1 MLLPVC
7 VWRQYSLLTAGRN
20 RICAGRLGPAGADS
34 GFPLRLPVLD
44 SSASGMWDLVKEFWE
59 FLRKEK
65 KWWLWPLVGVLLVL
79 AALLIFASGS
89 GLAWALYPF
98 M

>member
-1 MLLPVC
+1 
-7 VWRQYSLLTAGRN
+7 
-20 RICAGRLGPAGADS
+20 
-34 GFPLRLPVLD
+34 
-44 SSASGMWDLVKEFWE
+44 MWDLVKEFLE

-65 KWWLWPLVGVLLVL
+65 KWWLWPLVGVLLLL
-79 AALLIFASGS
+79 AALLVFASGS